1 MTSLRRWLLCILVAC
16 ASVLT
21 AACDEGGIGMGVPTS
36 SGSGARW
43 GGGSGGG
50 SSGPGVMVGGPVYR

>member
-1 MTSLRRWLLCILVAC
+1 M
-16 ASVLT
+16 LT

-36 SGSGARW
+36 GARW

-50 SSGPGVMVGGPVYR
+50 SGPGVFVGGGPVYR

>member
-1 MTSLRRWLLCILVAC
+1 MTSLRRWLLCLLVAC

-21 AACDEGGIGMGVPTS
+21 AACDEGGIGMGVPT